1 VVAKVA
7 KQGAAVA
14 NEPGDLARRV
24 AMIWERAYSRA
35 PSEAELAMSLGFVRD
50 HLKSGEPVAPGLKA
64 DQPAHRV
71 LTALGHL
78 GQALL
83 ASNEFLYID

>member
-1 VVAKVA
+1 
-7 KQGAAVA
+7 
-14 NEPGDLARRV
+14 
-24 AMIWERAYSRA
+24 
-35 PSEAELAMSLGFVRD
+35 MSLGFVRD